1 MKRLIVVL
9 STVATLMLGVLV
21 AGTGYATMSQDAGD
35 KCSEAT
41 LHGRYLFAFDGFEI
55 KGNDKVVPFAQA
67 GYEVYGGNGKMNGAL
82 SGNFDGE
89 ITHNKSFSGTYA
101 VKADCTGTL
110 RYTDGTR
117 YDLFLAPDGT
127 QFTFV
132 QTNPE
137 FVGAGFEP
145 RGTAKRVGE

>member
-1 MKRLIVVL
+1 MKRVIVVL
-9 STVATLMLGVLV
+9 STVATLMLGALV
-21 AGTGYATMSQDAGD
+21 AGTGYANMSEEAGE

-67 GYEVYGGNGKMNGAL
+67 GYEVYEGNGKMKGAL

-89 ITHNKSFSGTYA
+89 IIHNEAFSSMYA

-117 YDLFLAPDGT
+117 YDLFLDPDGSE
-127 QFTFV
+127 FTFV

-145 RGTAKRVGE
+145 RGTAKRIGE

>member
-1 MKRLIVVL
+1 MKRIIVL
-9 STVATLMLGVLV
+9 STVAVLMLGVLA
-21 AGTGYATMSQDAGD
+21 AGAGYANISEDAGA

-41 LHGRYLFAFDGFEI
+41 LHGRYLFAFNGFNI
-55 KGNDKVVPFAQA
+55 KGNDKVVPFARA
-67 GYEVYGGNGKMNGAL
+67 GYEVYNGNGKMKGAL
-82 SGNFDGE
+82 SGNLDGE
-89 ITHNKSFSGTYA
+89 ITRNEPFSATYT
-101 VKADCTGTL
+101 VKADCTGTVT
-110 RYTDGTR
+110 YTDGTR
-117 YDLFLAPDGT
+117 YDLFLDPDGT

>member
-1 MKRLIVVL
+1 MKCVIVVL

-21 AGTGYATMSQDAGD
+21 AGTGYANISEDAGE

-89 ITHNKSFSGTYA
+89 ITRNESFSGTYA

-117 YDLFLAPDGT
+117 YDLFLAPDGS

-145 RGTAKRVGE
+145 QGTAKRVGE

>member
-1 MKRLIVVL
+1 MKRIIVL
-9 STVATLMLGVLV
+9 STVAVLMLGVLA
-21 AGTGYATMSQDAGD
+21 AGAGYANISEDAGA

-41 LHGRYLFAFDGFEI
+41 LHGRYLFAFNGFNI
-55 KGNDKVVPFAQA
+55 KGNDKVVPFARA
-67 GYEVYGGNGKMNGAL
+67 GYEVYNGNGKMKGAL
-82 SGNFDGE
+82 SGNLDGE
-89 ITHNKSFSGTYA
+89 ITRNEPFSATYT
-101 VKADCTGTL
+101 VKADCTGTVT
-110 RYTDGTR
+110 YTDGTR

>member
-1 MKRLIVVL
+1 MKRVIVVL
-9 STVATLMLGVLV
+9 STVATLMLGILV
-21 AGTGYATMSQDAGD
+21 AGTGYANMSEDAGK

-55 KGNDKVVPFAQA
+55 KGNDKLVPFAQA

-89 ITHNKSFSGTYA
+89 ITRNESFSGTYA

-117 YDLFLAPDGT
+117 YDLFLAPDGSR
-127 QFTFV
+127 FTFV

-145 RGTAKRVGE
+145 RGMAKRVGE

>member
-1 MKRLIVVL
+1 MKRIIVL

-21 AGTGYATMSQDAGD
+21 AGTGYANMSEDAGA
-35 KCSEAT
+35 KCSDAT

-67 GYEVYGGNGKMNGAL
+67 GYEVYGGNGKMKGAL
-82 SGNFDGE
+82 SGNVDGE
-89 ITHNKSFSGTYA
+89 IIRNEPFSATYT
-101 VKADCTGTL
+101 VKADCTGTVT
-110 RYTDGTR
+110 YTDGTR
-117 YDLFLAPDGT
+117 YDLFLDPDGT

-145 RGTAKRVGE
+145 RGTAKQVGD

>member
-1 MKRLIVVL
+1 MKRVIVVL

-21 AGTGYATMSQDAGD
+21 AGTGYANISEDAGE

-41 LHGRYLFAFDGFEI
+41 LHGRYLLAFDGFEI

-89 ITHNKSFSGTYA
+89 ITRNESFSGTYA
-101 VKADCTGTL
+101 VKEDCTGTL

-117 YDLFLAPDGT
+117 YDLFLAPDGSR
-127 QFTFV
+127 FTFV
-132 QTNPE
+132 QTNPG

-145 RGTAKRVGE
+145 RGTAERVGV

>member
-1 MKRLIVVL
+1 MKRIIVL
-9 STVATLMLGVLV
+9 STVAVLMLGVLA
-21 AGTGYATMSQDAGD
+21 AGAGYANISEDAGA

-41 LHGRYLFAFDGFEI
+41 LHGRYLFAFDGFNI
-55 KGNDKVVPFAQA
+55 KGNDKVVPFARA
-67 GYEVYGGNGKMNGAL
+67 GYEVYNGNGKMKGAL
-82 SGNFDGE
+82 SGNLDGE
-89 ITHNKSFSGTYA
+89 ITRNEPFSATYT
-101 VKADCTGTL
+101 VKADCTGTVT
-110 RYTDGTR
+110 YTDGTR
-117 YDLFLAPDGT
+117 YDLFLDPDGT

>member
-1 MKRLIVVL
+1 MKRVIVV

-21 AGTGYATMSQDAGD
+21 AGTGYANMSEDAGK

-82 SGNFDGE
+82 SGNFDEE
-89 ITHNKSFSGTYA
+89 ITRNESFSGTYA

-117 YDLFLAPDGT
+117 YDLFLAPDGSR
-127 QFTFV
+127 FTFV

-145 RGTAKRVGE
+145 RGMAKRVGE